1 MRIKWISNNMIVDKS
16 IKNTILWIKYILG
29 NEVIHSY
36 AKSIVSISTST
47 ALKYL
52 RI

>member
-1 MRIKWISNNMIVDKS
+1 MMIKWISNNMIVDKS
-16 IKNTILWIKYILG
+16 IINTILWIKYILE

-36 AKSIVSISTST
+36 SKSIVSISTST

>member
-29 NEVIHSY
+29 N
-36 AKSIVSISTST
+36 
-47 ALKYL
+47 
-52 RI
+52 